1 MNRSAASSPARRWT
15 AAATFALLVVL
26 FFGINLLA
34 DATLR
39 GVRLDL
45 TENRL
50 YTLSQGTRRIV
61 SGLDEPIRLTFF
73 FSESLAGGRPAL
85 QAYGKRVRELLEEYA
100 LLSRGRIEL
109 EIVDPE
115 PFSEAED
122 RARQAGLAGAP
133 IGPNREEFYFG
144 LLGVNSTDGREVIR
158 FFDPGD
164 ERFLEYEVSRLVH
177 NLSNPERKVVGVLSS
192 LPLDG
197 GFALPGQ
204 PSRTPWQIM
213 REMRTLFDVRMLEP
227 DTESIGD
234 DVDVLL
240 IVHPK
245 GVEEPTLR
253 AIDRFALSGRGVAVF
268 VDPLCEADVPPG
280 ADQNP
285 FAAMQADRA
294 SDLNT
299 LLSAWGLRVE
309 RDQVAADMSNAL
321 RGRSPDG
328 REVVPY
334 VQYIGLAGDGIDR
347 EDAVTRL
354 ASLLQFAIAGS
365 VTGVP
370 GAATT
375 VRPLVRTSDQS
386 MLLDVQRVSFFPQPR
401 ELIAEF
407 VPRGEPLTLAARVT
421 GPARSAFDIAGD
433 GPEGPAPDAGER
445 AAGEVNAIVVADVDM
460 LSDRMWVDEVRL
472 GNMVLGYQKLSDNG
486 DFLLNA
492 LDHLAGS
499 SDLIAVRARGTYS
512 RPFTLV
518 EEIRRAAE
526 QRYLAEAERLEQRRR
541 ETERRIADLQ
551 RARPDAGELILT
563 PEQRAEIKRFED
575 ELVQTNAQLRQVRY
589 DMRKDVER
597 LGVRLKAINIGAAP
611 LLVALAA
618 LALGAWRSAR
628 RRADRGL
635 DIERG
640 GAKP

>member
-1 MNRSAASSPARRWT
+1 MPARRWT
-15 AAATFALLVVL
+15 AAATLGLLVVL
-26 FFGINLLA
+26 FFAINLLA
-34 DATLR
+34 DSTLR
-39 GVRLDL
+39 GVRIDL

-50 YTLSQGTRRIV
+50 YTLSEGTRRIV
-61 SGLDEPIRLTFF
+61 SGLDEPIRLTLF

-85 QAYGKRVRELLEEYA
+85 QAYGKRVRELVEEYT

-109 EIVDPE
+109 EVVDPE

-144 LLGVNSTDGREVIR
+144 LLGVNSIDGREVIR

-164 ERFLEYEVSRLVH
+164 ERFLEYEVSRLVY
-177 NLSNPERKVVGVLSS
+177 NLANPKRKVVAVLSS

-204 PSRTPWQIM
+204 PGRSAWQIM
-213 REMRTLFDVRMLEP
+213 REMRTLFDVRMLDPAADE
-227 DTESIGD
+227 IGG

-245 GVEEPTLR
+245 GLEEPTLR

-299 LLSAWGLRVE
+299 LLEAWGVRVE

-334 VQYIGLAGDGIDR
+334 VQYIGLTGGGIDR
-347 EDAVTRL
+347 EDAVTRQ

-365 VTGVP
+365 ISTMP
-370 GAATT
+370 DATTT

-386 MLLDVQRVSFFPQPR
+386 MLLNVQRVSFFPQPR

-407 VPRGEPLTLAARVT
+407 VARGEPIVLAARVS
-421 GPARSAFDIAGD
+421 GSARSAFEEAGD
-433 GPEGPAPDAGER
+433 APQGPVPEEAADDR
-445 AAGEVNAIVVADVDM
+445 ASGTVNAIVAADVDM

-499 SDLIAVRARGTYS
+499 SDLIAIRARGTYS

-526 QRYLAEAERLEQRRR
+526 QRHLAEAERLEQRRR
-541 ETERRIADLQ
+541 ETERRITELQ

-597 LGVRLKAINIGAAP
+597 LGVQLKAINIGAAP
-611 LLVALAA
+611 VLVAVAA
-618 LALGAWRSAR
+618 LALGAWRAAR
-628 RRADRGL
+628 RRADRGA
-635 DIERG
+635 IAE
-640 GAKP
+640 